1 MKFASDSRRWGV
13 REEMLN
19 NRPQIRIGG
28 PLTPVVTQIMVI
40 NGLVFILQIVLGLF
54 YPGMMEQ
61 SFGLSHRGLVEELKL
76 WQIATYMFLHGG
88 WFHILFN
95 CLALWMFGGELEEI
109 WGSRKFLNYYL
120 LSGVG
125 AGLCIA
131 LMNYVIFQR
140 SVMNPVTLGAS
151 GAIYAILLA
160 YGMTW
165 PDRRVLLYF
174 VIPIKIKYLVAI
186 FGLIEFFGTLAS
198 VSGTGGTISHIGHLG
213 GIVSGFVL
221 MLIYRRKQE
230 ITGSLRTKEGVIGR
244 FMKRIRLKRKQRL
257 IEERRRAKEIIDA
270 CLEKIARE
278 GMSSLTAKE
287 RKDLEW
293 ARKHYHVDENVTR
306 H

>member
-1 MKFASDSRRWGV
+1 MKFASDSRRRGV

-19 NRPQIRIGG
+19 SRPHIRIGG
-28 PLTPVVTQIMVI
+28 PLTPVVTQLLII
-40 NGLVFILQIVLGLF
+40 NGAVFILQIILGLF
-54 YPGMMEQ
+54 FPGMMEQ
-61 SFGLSHRGLVEELKL
+61 LFGLSHRGLVEELKL
-76 WQIATYMFLHGG
+76 WQVATYMFLHGG

-109 WGSRKFLNYYL
+109 WGSGKFLNFYL
-120 LSGVG
+120 LSGMG

-131 LMNYVIFQR
+131 LMNYAIHQR
-140 SVMNPVTLGAS
+140 TMMNPVTIGAS

-165 PDRRVLLYF
+165 PERRVLLYF
-174 VIPIKIKYLVAI
+174 VIPIKIKFLVAI

-198 VSGTGGTISHIGHLG
+198 VSGSGGTISHIGHLG
-213 GIVSGFVL
+213 GIISGFVL
-221 MLIYRRKQE
+221 MLMYRRKE
-230 ITGSLRTKEGVIGR
+230 KKAGSPPSRVGIVGR
-244 FMKRIRLKRKQRL
+244 FMKRIRLKRKQRV

-278 GMSSLTAKE
+278 GMSSLTARE

-293 ARKHYHVDENVTR
+293 ARKHYHIDDTVTR